1 EAGLLVTALDGLFWS
16 GSQRIAADVLRL
28 RKAGM
33 PVVTT
38 TVEVHDNLT
47 GTTRKVPAYHL

>member
-1 EAGLLVTALDGLFWS
+1 
-16 GSQRIAADVLRL
+16 
-28 RKAGM
+28 
-33 PVVTT
+33 

>member
-1 EAGLLVTALDGLFWS
+1 
-16 GSQRIAADVLRL
+16 
-28 RKAGM
+28 
-33 PVVTT
+33 TT

>member
-1 EAGLLVTALDGLFWS
+1 
-16 GSQRIAADVLRL
+16 
-28 RKAGM
+28 
-33 PVVTT
+33 VTT

>member
-1 EAGLLVTALDGLFWS
+1 
-16 GSQRIAADVLRL
+16 
-28 RKAGM
+28 GM

-38 TVEVHDNLT
+38 TAEVHDNLT

>member
-1 EAGLLVTALDGLFWS
+1 
-16 GSQRIAADVLRL
+16 
-28 RKAGM
+28 

>member
-1 EAGLLVTALDGLFWS
+1 
-16 GSQRIAADVLRL
+16 
-28 RKAGM
+28 M

-38 TVEVHDNLT
+38 TMEVHDNLT

>member
-1 EAGLLVTALDGLFWS
+1 S
-16 GSQRIAADVLRL
+16 
-28 RKAGM
+28 GM

-38 TVEVHDNLT
+38 TAEVHDNLT

>member
-1 EAGLLVTALDGLFWS
+1 
-16 GSQRIAADVLRL
+16 
-28 RKAGM
+28 
-33 PVVTT
+33 T

>member
-1 EAGLLVTALDGLFWS
+1 
-16 GSQRIAADVLRL
+16 
-28 RKAGM
+28 
-33 PVVTT
+33 VVTT